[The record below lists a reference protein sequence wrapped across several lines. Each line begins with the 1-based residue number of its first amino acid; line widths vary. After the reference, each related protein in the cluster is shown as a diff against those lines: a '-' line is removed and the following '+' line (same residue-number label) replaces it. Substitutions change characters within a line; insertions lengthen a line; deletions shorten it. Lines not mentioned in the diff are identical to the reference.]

1 LLALSGRQ
9 SFAANQG
16 GMLSLEYINMCTI
29 SRHPSLPAAGG
40 QPERAE
46 QLFERLCRVCKPDA
60 STFNCLVRVYCRL
73 GKVREAANMLEIM
86 LRSGQHVDPAT
97 SDAAIDTCWATGIVP
112 LQQVAVQMY
121 KRAQQQGSH
130 QTHMAKQVRAVLM
143 SASSKQCLWVLG
155 RHTGPRCTRS
165 FTAI

>member
-1 LLALSGRQ
+1 LLLPLS
-9 SFAANQG
+9 
-16 GMLSLEYINMCTI
+16 
-29 SRHPSLPAAGG
+29 PPPGG

-112 LQQVAVQMY
+112 LQQVAVQIH

-130 QTHMAKQVRAVLM
+130 QTHMVKQVSAGGA
-143 SASSKQCLWVLG
+143 ASSKQWRWVLVRTAG
-155 RHTGPRCTRS
+155 RCCTLLP
-165 FTAI
+165 TADQPPTRQILRLLYDLQS